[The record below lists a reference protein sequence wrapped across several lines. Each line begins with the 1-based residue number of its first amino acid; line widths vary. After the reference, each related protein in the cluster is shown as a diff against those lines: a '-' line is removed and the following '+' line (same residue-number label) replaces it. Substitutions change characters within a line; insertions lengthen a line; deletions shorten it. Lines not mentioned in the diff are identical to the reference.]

1 MQPMG
6 GTASLSLEDSEDPY
20 LHGVKFSA
28 MPPTKRYREMEQLSG
43 GEKVTFLIVPVSGLP
58 TRLWTLEELL
68 TFLREPYHLHVH
80 SNVAKASCRSSMC
93 PVAVGLSS

>member
-1 MQPMG
+1 MFKAAQLVWVHALRTRLMVPAQELTRSAMQPMG

-43 GEKVTFLIVPVSGLP
+43 GEKVRCFIHLSGFLDCIPGCL
-58 TRLWTLEELL
+58 
-68 TFLREPYHLHVH
+68 
-80 SNVAKASCRSSMC
+80 
-93 PVAVGLSS
+93 